1 MSGGRERGWHSSK
14 GELTWWR
21 SQILCATHCG
31 GGGRV
36 TLRSTATHPSA
47 TPSRAT
53 PTSFSVLAS
62 ENRVHVDLRE
72 RDGERSRESERG

>member
-1 MSGGRERGWHSSK
+1 MSGGRERGWRPSK

-21 SQILCATHCG
+21 SRIPCTTHRG
-31 GGGRV
+31 DGGRA
-36 TLRSTATHPSA
+36 TLRSMATHPSA

-53 PTSFSVLAS
+53 PTSFSVLTS